1 MSSTP
6 RPRLP
11 PEVSSPARFV
21 LNGLLAT
28 AVHYLTLV
36 LLVEGAELSIVWVAN
51 TMATAVG
58 VGVSYLGNRSY
69 VFRSAAP
76 HMSALPRFLASYGI
90 VFALH
95 GAGMAAWADWAG
107 LNYSIGFVILTG
119 LSAVATYLLNRSFVF
134 RVGGPTDPE
143 PG

>member
-6 RPRLP
+6 RPRPL

-21 LNGLLAT
+21 VNGLVAT
-28 AVHYLTLV
+28 AAHYLALV
-36 LLVEGAELSIVWVAN
+36 LLVESVGLTIVWVAN

-58 VGVSYLGNRSY
+58 VAVSYLGNRSY
-69 VFRSAAP
+69 VFRSEAP
-76 HMSALPRFLASYGI
+76 HASALPRFLASYGMI
-90 VFALH
+90 FALH

-107 LNYSIGFVILTG
+107 LNYSVGFLILTG

-134 RVGGPTDPE
+134 RVGEPTDPE
-143 PG
+143 PR